1 VLELQRQC
9 SSGLGKEGEAVLKQ
23 RVALRIFAAIFSG
36 ILLVLKGELIWAANQ
51 GAQIPDAAKTPPNLA
66 TSTGQSG
73 DVMAGTLNIR
83 HQHRA
88 DNREI
93 IRRLEILVDRGT
105 TIAKAWE
112 ATNDTNSLK
121 RDIGPWVEAV
131 DNYLSN
137 NLGVNRAIRFKNT
150 HEGSPIPLDP
160 HSPEGTAPWHEIL
173 GKVHFLKRLI
183 NELRK

>member
-1 VLELQRQC
+1 
-9 SSGLGKEGEAVLKQ
+9 VLKQ
-23 RVALRIFAAIFSG
+23 KAVLRIFATIFG
-36 ILLVLKGELIWAANQ
+36 CILLVLRAELVWATNLGE
-51 GAQIPDAAKTPPNLA
+51 QITDAAKTLPNSA
-66 TSTGQSG
+66 TSTGQSR
-73 DVMAGTLNIR
+73 DMTAATLNIHR
-83 HQHRA
+83 QHLA

-93 IRRLEILVDRGT
+93 IHRLEILVDRGT

-112 ATNDTNSLK
+112 ATNDTKSLK

-150 HEGSPIPLDP
+150 HEGSSIAHDP
-160 HSPEGTAPWHEIL
+160 HSREGTAPWREIL
-173 GKVHFLKRLI
+173 GKVHFLKGLI